1 MCNSSYNSTRVRF
14 VAGSRKKGEKFESNP
29 IKNSL
34 FQLNYFTLAKVGT
47 AIGSTDKPA
56 TMVRRGRRG
65 CRLCK
70 EFSFQLRI
78 NRIKNSYS
86 LSLFDGVER

>member
-56 TMVRRGRRG
+56 TMVKRGRRVD
-65 CRLCK
+65 CVKNSRFNYELI
-70 EFSFQLRI
+70 ELRI
-78 NRIKNSYS
+78 GTVCLCSM
-86 LSLFDGVER
+86 V